1 MTAVVVMAVIGA
13 LAVHHIGEPFGTG
26 RTIFVLPAAI
36 FVTVLLVVGAVNAL
50 NMVDGIDGL
59 AGSLGLVA
67 IVSVSTVALQS
78 ANATVLSLAVVLSA
92 ALVGFLV
99 FNLPLSI
106 NRPWRVF
113 MGDAGSMLLG
123 FALAWMMV
131 SLSQDPQTVVAPVT
145 LLWFAAVP
153 IYDMVSTALSR
164 LAEGRSPMSADT
176 NHLHHRLINKG
187 YSPAVTLSILVGFAV
202 LWSGTG
208 FALETRAAWPEW
220 MSLVGFLIA
229 GAVTVFAVR
238 AFPSRGSAV
247 G

>member
-1 MTAVVVMAVIGA
+1 
-13 LAVHHIGEPFGTG
+13 
-26 RTIFVLPAAI
+26 
-36 FVTVLLVVGAVNAL
+36 
-50 NMVDGIDGL
+50 
-59 AGSLGLVA
+59 
-67 IVSVSTVALQS
+67 
-78 ANATVLSLAVVLSA
+78 
-92 ALVGFLV
+92 
-99 FNLPLSI
+99 
-106 NRPWRVF
+106 